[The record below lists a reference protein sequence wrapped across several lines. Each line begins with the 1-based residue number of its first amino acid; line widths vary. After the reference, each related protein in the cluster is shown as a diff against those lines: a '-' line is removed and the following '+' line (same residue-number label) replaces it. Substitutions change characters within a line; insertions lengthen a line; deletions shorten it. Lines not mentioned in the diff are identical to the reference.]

1 MVDRSAQCRSSS
13 TSSTGALSASSASMP
28 STAPNSCCCAMPGDS
43 APLAAAALRS
53 GSSCPRIGRA
63 ARASSSE
70 VGGWAG
76 RGAAQRVGER
86 QVGKAVTQLG
96 APPGQDREAALRGY
110 AAELSS
116 QARLA
121 DARVTADQGYDGL
134 PGSGLIEQPQQAPQ
148 LRRPANEI
156 SGPTLKHPLIIPGG
170 SDVSD
175 AVPDRTARPAVPGRM
190 MSGQGRPVR
199 PLERGRSSSARS
211 SRGPDRVVAAAE
223 GRLADTIR
231 VEGARILATLI
242 RTAGSMPVAR
252 DAVQEA
258 VLAALC
264 DWPRSGCE
272 PAAIR
277 ARCRWPAA
285 TAAPMIRASG
295 STWAPST
302 STVGLAATPR
312 AMARS
317 VT

>member
-1 MVDRSAQCRSSS
+1 M
-13 TSSTGALSASSASMP
+13 
-28 STAPNSCCCAMPGDS
+28 
-43 APLAAAALRS
+43 
-53 GSSCPRIGRA
+53 
-63 ARASSSE
+63 
-70 VGGWAG
+70 
-76 RGAAQRVGER
+76 
-86 QVGKAVTQLG
+86 
-96 APPGQDREAALRGY
+96 
-110 AAELSS
+110 
-116 QARLA
+116 
-121 DARVTADQGYDGL
+121 
-134 PGSGLIEQPQQAPQ
+134 
-148 LRRPANEI
+148 
-156 SGPTLKHPLIIPGG
+156 
-170 SDVSD
+170 
-175 AVPDRTARPAVPGRM
+175 
-190 MSGQGRPVR
+190 
-199 PLERGRSSSARS
+199 
-211 SRGPDRVVAAAE
+211 AAAE